1 MNNTRKLRITRKK
14 QHYASGIPYQ
24 VFIGGRDCGKIDNNH
39 DSASNMDFN
48 EHTIQ
53 FRARF
58 ADGEVRSELIRIPA
72 NFSNYYVFTYS
83 KMGLL
88 AVIYLL
94 KYLHISYVIWH

>member
-24 VFIGGRDCGKIDNNH
+24 VFIDGRDCGKIDNNH
-39 DSASNMDFN
+39 DSVSNMDFN

-72 NFSNYYVFTYS
+72 NFSNYHVFTYS

-88 AVIYLL
+88 SGYILVEVSTY
-94 KYLHISYVIWH
+94 